1 MSSTT
6 AGQTINVLRELFG
19 ITQQLVSDNS
29 SQFVSEEFKQFMIA
43 NGVKHIRSLPYHP
56 ASNGAVERMVQT
68 LKLALKA
75 DNKRGVPIEKSLA
88 NLLLHYRV
96 TPHATTGVPPC
107 TLMTNHGLRTPVDM
121 LKPNI
126 ASKVHSKQAYQK
138 YYSDKSTCPRE
149 FANEQEVILR
159 NFREGNSWIRDKI
172 VNRLGPV
179 SYLVQ
184 CHDGAMWRRHVDHI
198 QETAITQELSDS
210 TSANQDSDEIFMGDS
225 TPEVTSINDKEAT
238 PSDSVSDDVVN
249 ELPTSSSSSWS
260 SQDLPMTRYSRRVT
274 KPPDHYM

>member
-1 MSSTT
+1 MSFVATDAHSKWPEVSIMSSTT
-6 AGQTINVLRELFG
+6 AGRSINILRQLFARFG
-19 ITQQLVSDNS
+19 IPQQLVSDNGP
-29 SQFVSEEFKQFMIA
+29 QFVSEEFKQFMIT
-43 NGVKHIRSLPYHP
+43 NGVKYIKSLPYHP

-107 TLMTNHGLRTPVDM
+107 TLMTNHGLRTRVDL

-126 ASKVHSKQAYQK
+126 ASNVHSKQAYQK
-138 YYSDKSTCPRE
+138 YYSDKTRCPRE
-149 FANEQEVILR
+149 LANEQKVILC
-159 NFREGNSWIRDKI
+159 NFREGNSWIHGKT
-172 VNRLGPV
+172 VKMLGPV

-198 QETAITQELSDS
+198 QETANTRELSDS
-210 TSANQDSDEIFMGDS
+210 TSANRDSDEAFMADS
-225 TPEVTSINDKEAT
+225 TPEVTNTNDKEAT
-238 PSDSVSDDVVN
+238 PSDLVPDDVVT
-249 ELPTSSSSSWS
+249 ELPT
-260 SQDLPMTRYSRRVT
+260 
-274 KPPDHYM
+274 